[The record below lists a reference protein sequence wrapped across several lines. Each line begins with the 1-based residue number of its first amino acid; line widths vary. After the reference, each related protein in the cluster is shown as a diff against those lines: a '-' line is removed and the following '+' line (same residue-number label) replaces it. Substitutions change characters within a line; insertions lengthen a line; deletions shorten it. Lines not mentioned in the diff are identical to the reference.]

1 MYTVKHGR
9 SDATCPFKY
18 FFCSQRTN
26 TTFNKSMQWSNMPV
40 NEVVVNVFSTSFWG
54 FVVANG
60 YHNDAPSCGG
70 AGVRWL
76 FLQTWENFF
85 FFDQTVNVNSP
96 SLM

>member
-40 NEVVVNVFSTSFWG
+40 NEVVVNDFSTSF
-54 FVVANG
+54 
-60 YHNDAPSCGG
+60 GG
-70 AGVRWL
+70 LWLQMAITTMRRHAGVR
-76 FLQTWENFF
+76 EYRPGAGGY
-85 FFDQTVNVNSP
+85 DQRARDVNG
-96 SLM
+96 